1 MDRRKFVASLGLGGA
16 AAALAACA
24 PSECEQSGVAADGPR
39 FRWQMVMTW
48 PRNFPGLG
56 TGAENF
62 TKLVRQLSHGRLD
75 IRVHGAGELV
85 PAMEVFD
92 AVSAGSAEV
101 GHGAAYYWRGKHPA
115 APFFTSV
122 PFGLNAQ
129 EMNAWLHHGGGQALW
144 DELYA
149 GFNLKPFACGNT
161 GVQMAGWF
169 NKDINSVSDL
179 RGLKMR
185 IPGIGGAVFRR
196 VGGVPVQLPG
206 GEVFTALQTGVIDA
220 AEWVGPWNDLAFG
233 FHRIT
238 KNYYYPGWQEP
249 GPTLELI
256 INRDKWDS
264 LPEDLQAVV
273 RVASR
278 AINQDMLDEFTAR
291 NNDALNELV
300 ERHGVQLKKLP
311 EDVLAAL
318 HQASVDEVEE
328 IAATGE
334 FAKRVRDS
342 YRAFEKKV
350 AAWHA
355 ISEEPYY
362 GIRSQMMGQG

>member
-1 MDRRKFVASLGLGGA
+1 MDRRKFVASLGLGSA

-24 PSECEQSGVAADGPR
+24 PSECEDGAPAAAGER
-39 FRWQMVMTW
+39 FRWQMVTTW
-48 PRNFPGLG
+48 PKNFPGLG

-62 TKLVRQLSHGRLD
+62 AKLAGLLSGGRLQ

-92 AVSAGSAEV
+92 AVSAGSAEM

-122 PFGLNAQ
+122 PFGMNAQ
-129 EMNAWLHHGGGQALW
+129 EMNSWLAHGGGQALW

-169 NKDINSVSDL
+169 NREINSISDL

-185 IPGIGGAVFRR
+185 IPGIGGSVFRR
-196 VGGVPVQLPG
+196 VGGVPVQLAG

-220 AEWVGPWNDLAFG
+220 AEWVGPWNDMAFG
-233 FHRIT
+233 FQRIT

-256 INRDKWDS
+256 INREKWQQ
-264 LPEDLQAVV
+264 LPEDLQRVV
-273 RVASR
+273 TVASR
-278 AINQDMLDEFTAR
+278 AINQDMLDEYTAR

-300 ERHGVQLKKLP
+300 EKHDVQLKRLP
-311 EDVLAAL
+311 DDVLAAL
-318 HQASVDEVEE
+318 HQASIEEVEE
-328 IAATGE
+328 IAASGE

-342 YRAFEKKV
+342 YRAFEKKA

-355 ISEEPYY
+355 ISEQPYY
-362 GIRSQMMGQG
+362 EIRGKLGG